1 MRYEDFFTPRIV
13 LLSDGEADSK
23 TAWQTPLNIAKNQ
36 GICIDVVAL
45 LSQHERGRSTLE
57 KIARDTSGNFILP
70 DDINKF
76 ISEFVRLSKKKHAS
90 KVEDIVLLLDVSGS
104 MSERYRNSSKKK
116 IRALKDAVLEFAEK
130 KLSIDP
136 RDRVG
141 VVLFGTRG
149 HAKVEVALTP
159 RPYNRQ
165 MLDTKVIPRLIAQ
178 NGTPLAMGLNLALST
193 LNLPNKKANFRVQVA
208 QPINSIDYIPGR
220 HGTCKYCHATNKP
233 NPAIT
238 PETWAFY
245 EGVRK
250 VMVFRCPSCGM
261 LYHGMCFDKHVTK
274 GGNAGVCYGC
284 NAVLSVEG
292 ELRVQTPQ
300 VERTVYMCPKCNESL
315 PADARFC
322 SNCGFQISGQMA
334 QAQQPIQSSISSGAS
349 ASASGQAFYN
359 PEAEELTNCLNCG
372 YSCQAEWDSCPM
384 CNRPLPKK
392 KGGPGRYAM

>member
-23 TAWQTPLNIAKNQ
+23 TAWQTPLQIAKKQ

-57 KIARDTSGNFILP
+57 RIANDTGGNFILP
-70 DDINKF
+70 DDIHKF
-76 ISEFVRLSKKKHAS
+76 ISEFVRLSKKKHAA
-90 KVEDIVLLLDVSGS
+90 KVEDIILLLDVSGS
-104 MSERYRNSSKKK
+104 MSERYKNSSKKK
-116 IRALKDAVLEFAEK
+116 IVALKDAVVEFAEK

-136 RDRVG
+136 RDRIG

-149 HAKVEVALTP
+149 AHKAEVALSP
-159 RPYNRQ
+159 RPYDRQILNRSV
-165 MLDTKVIPRLIAQ
+165 LPRLNAQ

-193 LNLPNKKANFRVQVA
+193 LNLPGKQANFKVEIV

-220 HGTCKYCHATNKP
+220 HGTCKYCQATNKP
-233 NPAIT
+233 NPSIT
-238 PETWAFY
+238 PETWHFY

-274 GGNAGVCYGC
+274 GGNSGICYGC
-284 NAVLSVEG
+284 NAVLAVEG

-300 VERTVYMCPKCNESL
+300 VGRTVYLCPKCNESL
-315 PADARFC
+315 PGDAKFC
-322 SNCGFQISGQMA
+322 SNCGFQITGHMA
-334 QAQQPIQSSISSGAS
+334 QAQKPMQSTA
-349 ASASGQAFYN
+349 ASGDDGSQAFYN
-359 PEAEELTNCLNCG
+359 PESEGLIACPNCG
-372 YSCQAEWDSCPM
+372 YSCQPDWESCPM
-384 CNRPLPKK
+384 CTAALSKK
-392 KGGPGRYAM
+392 KGGPGRYSM